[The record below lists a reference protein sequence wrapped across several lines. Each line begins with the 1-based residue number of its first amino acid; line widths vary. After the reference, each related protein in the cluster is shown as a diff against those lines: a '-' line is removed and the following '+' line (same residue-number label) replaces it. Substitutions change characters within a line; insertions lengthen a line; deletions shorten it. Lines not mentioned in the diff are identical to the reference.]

1 MKRVGSE
8 SDTFWSLSC
17 QWRNMVFTQCNS
29 RGVIIGFH
37 KCAKIKHQTYLTYP
51 SKKSSKLKIQHI
63 KEKIYLDSRLVRT
76 DSQYIGRFESVHLV
90 RPVMLGAVFSVG
102 HSTATVRCR
111 LAVRKKTCTED
122 LHVKRACLCFH
133 IAADIA
139 RVTRGAGA
147 WQTWEQWHYGHY
159 YGCVRDDV
167 KWKGVVTPCV
177 YLIHLDW
184 TAVPSCW
191 RLAWKLWASPWR
203 ICCESQPF
211 LSRDLD

>member
-1 MKRVGSE
+1 MFYRTFIYQQCCFRSEEEEWATQTPPQEKSQERCERRGRGIYRFQIQKPLCTCWDTWGQMKRVGSE

-90 RPVMLGAVFSVG
+90 RPVMLGAVFTVS

-111 LAVRKKTCTED
+111 LAVRKKNMY
-122 LHVKRACLCFH
+122 R
-133 IAADIA
+133 
-139 RVTRGAGA
+139 
-147 WQTWEQWHYGHY
+147 
-159 YGCVRDDV
+159 
-167 KWKGVVTPCV
+167 
-177 YLIHLDW
+177 
-184 TAVPSCW
+184 
-191 RLAWKLWASPWR
+191 RLA
-203 ICCESQPF
+203 C
-211 LSRDLD
+211 